1 MPRKKKNAETAA
13 VETAAVETAVVET
26 AVVET
31 VPAPAA
37 EETPKK
43 RVRKSAEKKTETA
56 SAVEETPKKRGRK
69 SAEKKT
75 ETAAAEET
83 PKKRSRKPAEK
94 KAANENVVIQFM
106 GAAVSASE
114 LIAKAKADCGVESP
128 KTVDVYVKP
137 EENMVYYVVDG
148 VTGEFTL
155 A

>member
-13 VETAAVETAVVET
+13 VEAAAVET

-37 EETPKK
+37 EE
-43 RVRKSAEKKTETA
+43 A
-56 SAVEETPKKRGRK
+56 PKKRGRK

-75 ETAAAEET
+75 ETVSAAEEAPKKRTRKPAEKKTETAPAAEET
-83 PKKRSRKPAEK
+83 PKKRSRKPTEK

-114 LIAKAKADCGVESP
+114 LISKAKADCGVESP

-148 VTGEFTL
+148 VTGEFAL